1 MQRLLCLIILLL
13 SGAVAAACQSAPTG
27 LAGLVRSVAP
37 TPITLAQQYLHRP
50 SSCTDRFVT
59 HPLDF
64 ATGTHLRS
72 LRTYESN
79 GAGVAANDLDN
90 DGDLDLVLASID
102 DDSAILWNEGELRFV
117 KEPLA
122 AAFARAVTVVDVNGD
137 GQLDIVFTHRGLTT
151 LSYWQNQGATVTPR
165 FVQTPL
171 AGVTTYAYS
180 MGWSDVNGDGALDLI
195 TGSYNIDLKQQGLAE
210 PEQDERAGIMCYER
224 SGAGFTAHRL
234 AARSEAL
241 SIGLLDLN
249 GDGQRDIWVAND
261 FSLPDQVWQHNQSDW
276 QMRREPEWLPA
287 APFAQTSYSTMS
299 IDWGDLAN
307 DGELALYTTDMNPY
321 DLAPTTLAAWLPV
334 LDNLAKTHPHLA
346 GDPQIVANAL
356 QVRTAQ
362 GAWQNQAARR
372 GVDATGWSWASRFGD
387 LDNDGFLDL
396 YVVNGMIAD
405 NLFGHLANGELV
417 EENQAYRNQGDG
429 VFAPAPEWQ
438 LGATTSGRG
447 MIMADLDRDGDLD
460 VVVNNLR
467 TAAQLFENQLCG
479 GNGLEVDLRWPASAN
494 PYAIGAEVTLYTD
507 HGAYRRDVRA
517 SGGYLSGDP
526 TRLHFGLPVAAK
538 PQRLLIT
545 WPDGAYSEVN
555 YGLTVQTLLEV
566 TR

>member
-1 MQRLLCLIILLL
+1 
-13 SGAVAAACQSAPTG
+13 
-27 LAGLVRSVAP
+27 
-37 TPITLAQQYLHRP
+37 
-50 SSCTDRFVT
+50 
-59 HPLDF
+59 
-64 ATGTHLRS
+64 
-72 LRTYESN
+72 
-79 GAGVAANDLDN
+79 
-90 DGDLDLVLASID
+90 
-102 DDSAILWNEGELRFV
+102 
-117 KEPLA
+117 
-122 AAFARAVTVVDVNGD
+122 
-137 GQLDIVFTHRGLTT
+137 
-151 LSYWQNQGATVTPR
+151 
-165 FVQTPL
+165 
-171 AGVTTYAYS
+171 
-180 MGWSDVNGDGALDLI
+180 
-195 TGSYNIDLKQQGLAE
+195 
-210 PEQDERAGIMCYER
+210 
-224 SGAGFTAHRL
+224 
-234 AARSEAL
+234 
-241 SIGLLDLN
+241 
-249 GDGQRDIWVAND
+249 
-261 FSLPDQVWQHNQSDW
+261 
-276 QMRREPEWLPA
+276 
-287 APFAQTSYSTMS
+287 MS

-307 DGELALYTTDMNPY
+307 DGGLALYTTDMNPY

-334 LDNLAKTHPHLA
+334 MDNLAKTHPHLA
-346 GDPQIVANAL
+346 GDPQIVANTL
-356 QVRTAQ
+356 QVRSAQ

-405 NLFGHLANGELV
+405 NLFGHLTNSELV

-429 VFAPAPEWQ
+429 TFAPAPEWQ

-460 VVVNNLR
+460 IVVNNLR

-526 TRLHFGLPVAAK
+526 ARLHFGLPMAAK

-555 YGLTVQTLLEV
+555 HGLAVQTLLEV